1 MSGVWSADITSVFSS
16 SQLGGRCVTSLP
28 VCAVRRCHTV
38 AKCVDAGVW
47 EKLYILGQ
55 RTCAGARR
63 EVSQIHAE
71 NTFFAFVAREQLQT
85 LC

>member
-1 MSGVWSADITSVFSS
+1 M
-16 SQLGGRCVTSLP
+16 
-28 VCAVRRCHTV
+28 